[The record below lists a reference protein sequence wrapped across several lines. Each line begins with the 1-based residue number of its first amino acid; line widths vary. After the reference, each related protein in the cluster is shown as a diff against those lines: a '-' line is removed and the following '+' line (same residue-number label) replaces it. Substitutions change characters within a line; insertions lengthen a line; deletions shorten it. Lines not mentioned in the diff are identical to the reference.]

1 MIFLYL
7 CGLIILSTMKR
18 NVELKVFCKNT
29 NEYIDIDGGE
39 ALIDLYDIIKGR
51 LGLQG
56 EAVCVLVNN
65 KVEDLHYPV
74 FSPKHIEF
82 LDITSNAGY
91 RVFTRSLCMVLY
103 KALNDLYP
111 GKRLCIQHSISN
123 GHYCQIKHE
132 EEFLTPEIIAQLK
145 ARMIEIIDADFPF
158 VRRERLTTDVIEM
171 FRKQGLKDKVRILES
186 INQLYTVYYKLDD
199 IIDSF
204 YGPLVPSTGMLKV
217 FDLVPY
223 EQGMLLLGPD
233 RKQIDKV
240 ATWEPQPKLFQAFT
254 DHINFNKIIRLGDVG
269 ELNRAIKAG
278 YAPLLINVVEALHN
292 KHFMQI
298 ADEITRRYHEGGARV
313 VLIAG
318 PSSSGKT
325 TSSKRLAIQ
334 LMTNYIVPKVIELD
348 NYFVNRDRTPRD
360 ETGDYDFE
368 SLYSLDL
375 EQFNK
380 DVTDLLAGK
389 EVAMPTYNFKKG
401 EREYLGNTLKL
412 EEGDILLM
420 EGIHGLNPE
429 LTHLI
434 PEEQKFRVFV
444 SALTTLSIDDHNW
457 IGTYDNRLLRRIIR
471 DHKYRGSSAQQTIQR
486 WASVRRG
493 EDKWIMPF
501 HENADA
507 MFNSSLLFELSVM
520 KNYALPILQQV
531 PTNTPEYAEASRL
544 IKFLSYFE
552 PLDEKDIPSTSLLRE
567 FLGGSSFHY

>member
-1 MIFLYL
+1 MRKYD
-7 CGLIILSTMKR
+7 
-18 NVELKVFCKNT
+18 ELKVFCKNT
-29 NEYIDIDGGE
+29 NEYLSIDGGE
-39 ALIDLYDIIKGR
+39 TLIDLYDTVKDR

-56 EAVCVLVNN
+56 DAVCVLVNN
-65 KVEDLHYPV
+65 KVEYLHYPV

-82 LDITSNAGY
+82 IDITNNAGY
-91 RVFTRSLCMVLY
+91 RVMTRSLCMVLY

-132 EEFLTPEIIAQLK
+132 EDFLSAEVITQLKQRMTEII
-145 ARMIEIIDADFPF
+145 EADLPF
-158 VRRERLTTDVIEM
+158 KRRERLTTDVIEM
-171 FRKQGLKDKVRILES
+171 FRKQGLKDKVRLLEGF
-186 INQLYTVYYKLDD
+186 NQLYTVYYKLDD
-199 IIDSF
+199 ICDSF
-204 YGPLVPSTGMLKV
+204 FGPLVPSTGMLKV

-223 EQGMLLLGPD
+223 ERGMLLLGPD
-233 RKQIDKV
+233 RKQLDQVIS
-240 ATWEPQPKLFQAFT
+240 WEPQPKLFQAFT
-254 DHINFNKIIRLGDVG
+254 DYINFNKIIRLGDVG
-269 ELNRAIKAG
+269 ELNRAIRAG

-292 KHFMQI
+292 KHFIQI
-298 ADEITRRYHEGGARV
+298 ADEITRRYHAGGARV

-334 LMTNYIVPKVIELD
+334 LITNCIVPKVIELD
-348 NYFVNRDRTPRD
+348 NYFINRERTPRD
-360 ETGDYDFE
+360 ESGDYDYE
-368 SLYSLDL
+368 SLYALDL

-389 EVAMPTYNFKKG
+389 EVAIPTYNFKKG
-401 EREYLGNTLKL
+401 EREYLGNKLKL
-412 EEGDILLM
+412 EDGDILLM

-429 LTHLI
+429 LTRLI
-434 PEEQKFRVFV
+434 PEEQKFRLFV

-471 DHKYRGSSAQQTIQR
+471 DHKYRGASALDTIKR
-486 WASVRRG
+486 WPSVRRG

-520 KNYALPILQQV
+520 RNYALPILQQV
-531 PTNTPEYAEASRL
+531 PINTPEYAEADRL
-544 IKFLSYFE
+544 IKFLNYFE

>member
-1 MIFLYL
+1 
-7 CGLIILSTMKR
+7 MKKYD
-18 NVELKVFCKNT
+18 ELKVFCKNT
-29 NEYIDIDGGE
+29 NEYLDIDGGE
-39 ALIDLYDIIKGR
+39 SLIDLYETIKPR
-51 LGLQG
+51 LNLKGD
-56 EAVCVLVNN
+56 AVCVLVNN

-74 FSPKHIEF
+74 YAPKHVEF
-82 LDITSNAGY
+82 IDITSNAGY

-103 KALNDLYP
+103 KAINDLYP

-123 GHYCQIKHE
+123 GHFCQIKHE
-132 EEFLTPEIIAQLK
+132 EEFLTPEVIKQLK
-145 ARMIEIIDADFPF
+145 QRMIEIIDADLPF
-158 VRRERLTTDVIEM
+158 KRRERLTTDVIEM
-171 FRKQGLKDKVRILES
+171 FRKQGLQDKVRLLES

-204 YGPLVPSTGMLKV
+204 YGPLVSSTGMLKV
-217 FDLVPY
+217 FDLIPY
-223 EQGMLLLGPD
+223 EDGMLLLGPD
-233 RKQIDKV
+233 RKDIDQVVK
-240 ATWEPQPKLFQAFT
+240 WEPQPKLFKAFT

-292 KHFMQI
+292 KYFIQI
-298 ADEITRRYHEGGARV
+298 ADEITRRYHEGGAHV

-348 NYFVNRDRTPRD
+348 NYFINREHTPRD
-360 ETGDYDFE
+360 ESGDYDYE
-368 SLYSLDL
+368 SLYALDL

-389 EVAMPTYNFKKG
+389 EVAMPTYNFKAG
-401 EREYLGNTLKL
+401 QREYLGNTLKL
-412 EEGDILLM
+412 EKGDILLM

-429 LTHLI
+429 LTRTI

-471 DHKYRGSSAQQTIQR
+471 DHQYRGSSALQTIQR
-486 WASVRRG
+486 WPSVRRG

-507 MFNSSLLFELSVM
+507 MFNSSLLFELAVM

-531 PTNTPEYAEASRL
+531 PSNTPEYAVASRL
-544 IKFLSYFE
+544 IMFLNYFE

>member
-1 MIFLYL
+1 
-7 CGLIILSTMKR
+7 MKKYD
-18 NVELKVFCKNT
+18 ELKVYCKNT
-29 NEYIDIDGGE
+29 DEYISIEGGE
-39 ALIDLYDIIKGR
+39 SLLDLYDTIRGR
-51 LGLQG
+51 LELQG

-74 FSPKHIEF
+74 FSPKHVEF
-82 LDITSNAGY
+82 IDATSNAGY
-91 RVFTRSLCMVLY
+91 RVMTRSLCMVLY
-103 KALNDLYP
+103 KALNDLFP

-132 EEFLTPEIIAQLK
+132 EDFLTSEIIGQLKERMAEIIA
-145 ARMIEIIDADFPF
+145 ADIPF
-158 VRRERLTTDVIEM
+158 KRRERLTTDVIEL
-171 FRKQGLKDKVRILES
+171 FRKQGLKDKVRLLEG
-186 INQLYTVYYKLDD
+186 INQLYTVYYRLDD
-199 IIDSF
+199 IVDSF
-204 YGPLVPSTGMLKV
+204 FGPLVPSTGLLKT

-233 RKQIDKV
+233 RKNLDQVIK
-240 ATWEPQPKLFQAFT
+240 WEPQPKLFQAFT
-254 DHINFNKIIRLGDVG
+254 DYINFNKIIRLGDVG
-269 ELNRAIKAG
+269 ELNNAISKG

-292 KHFMQI
+292 KHFIQI

-334 LMTNYIVPKVIELD
+334 LITNCIVPKVVELD
-348 NYFVNRDRTPRD
+348 NYFINRERTPRD
-360 ETGDYDFE
+360 EKGDYDYE
-368 SLYSLDL
+368 SLYALDL

-389 EVAMPTYNFKKG
+389 EVAMPTYNFKTG
-401 EREYLGNTLKL
+401 QREYLGNTLKL
-412 EEGDILLM
+412 EKGDILLM

-429 LTHLI
+429 LTRLI
-434 PEEQKFRVFV
+434 PEEQKFRIFV

-471 DHKYRGSSAQQTIQR
+471 DHQYRGASALDTIKR
-486 WASVRRG
+486 WPSVRRG

-507 MFNSSLLFELSVM
+507 MFNSSLLFELSVI
-520 KNYALPILQQV
+520 KNYALPVLQQV

-544 IKFLSYFE
+544 MKFLSYFE
-552 PLDEKDIPSTSLLRE
+552 SLDEKDIPSTSLLRE

>member
-1 MIFLYL
+1 
-7 CGLIILSTMKR
+7 MKK
-18 NVELKVFCKNT
+18 NDELKVFCKNT
-29 NEYIDIDGGE
+29 NEYIDIDGGDT
-39 ALIDLYDIIKGR
+39 LLDLYDTIKGR
-51 LGLQG
+51 LGLKG
-56 EAVCVLVNN
+56 DAVCVLVNN
-65 KVEDLHYPV
+65 KVEDMHYPV
-74 FSPKHIEF
+74 YAPKHVEF
-82 LDITSNAGY
+82 IDITSNTGY
-91 RVFTRSLCMVLY
+91 RVMTRSLCMVLY

-132 EEFLTPEIIAQLK
+132 EEFLTPEVIGQLK
-145 ARMIEIIDADFPF
+145 QRMAEIIEADIKF
-158 VRRERLTTDVIEM
+158 VRRERLTTDVMEM
-171 FRKQGLKDKVRILES
+171 FRKQGLKDKVRLLES

-199 IIDSF
+199 IVDSF

-223 EQGMLLLGPD
+223 EKGMLLLGPD
-233 RKQIDKV
+233 RDNLDKV
-240 ATWEPQPKLFQAFT
+240 IDWEPQPKLFQAFT
-254 DHINFNKIIRLGDVG
+254 DYINFNKIIRLGDVG

-292 KHFMQI
+292 KHFIQI
-298 ADEITRRYHEGGARV
+298 ADEITRRYKEGGARV

-334 LMTNYIVPKVIELD
+334 LITNCIVPKVIELD
-348 NYFVNRDRTPRD
+348 NYFINRERTPRD
-360 ETGDYDFE
+360 ESGDYDYE
-368 SLYSLDL
+368 SLYALDL

-389 EVAMPTYNFKKG
+389 EVAIPTYNFKKG

-412 EEGDILLM
+412 EQGDILLM

-429 LTHLI
+429 LTRLI
-434 PEEQKFRVFV
+434 PEEQKFRLFV

-471 DHKYRGSSAQQTIQR
+471 DHQYRGASALDTIKR
-486 WASVRRG
+486 WPSVRRG
-493 EDKWIMPF
+493 ENKWIMPF

-507 MFNSSLLFELSVM
+507 MFNSSLLFELAVM

-552 PLDEKDIPSTSLLRE
+552 SLDEKDIPSTSLLRE
-567 FLGGSSFHY
+567 FLGESSFHY

>member
-1 MIFLYL
+1 
-7 CGLIILSTMKR
+7 MKKYD
-18 NVELKVFCKNT
+18 ELKVFCKNT
-29 NEYIDIDGGE
+29 NEYLKMDGGE

-51 LGLQG
+51 LNLQG

-74 FSPKHIEF
+74 FAPKHVEF
-82 LDITSNAGY
+82 IDMTSNTGY
-91 RVFTRSLCMVLY
+91 RVMTRSLCMVLY

-132 EEFLTPEIIAQLK
+132 EASVTPEVIARLK
-145 ARMIEIIDADFPF
+145 QRMIEIIDADMPF
-158 VRRERLTTDVIEM
+158 KRRERLTTDVIEM
-171 FRKQGLKDKVRILES
+171 FRKQGLKDKVRLLEG

-204 YGPLVPSTGMLKV
+204 FGPLVPSTGLLKV

-223 EQGMLLLGPD
+223 EDGMLLLGPD
-233 RKQIDKV
+233 RKNLNQVVK
-240 ATWEPQPKLFQAFT
+240 WEPQPKLFQAFT
-254 DHINFNKIIRLGDVG
+254 DYINFNDIIHVGDVG
-269 ELNRAIKAG
+269 ELNRAISKG

-292 KHFMQI
+292 KHFIQI

-325 TSSKRLAIQ
+325 TSSKRLAVQ

-348 NYFVNRDRTPRD
+348 NYFINREFTPRD
-360 ETGDYDFE
+360 ESGDYDYE
-368 SLYSLDL
+368 SLYALDL

-389 EVAMPTYNFKKG
+389 EVNMPTYNFKTG
-401 EREYLGNTLKL
+401 QREYLGKTLKL
-412 EEGDILLM
+412 EHGDILLM

-429 LTHLI
+429 LTRTI

-471 DHKYRGSSAQQTIQR
+471 DHKYRGASALDTIKR
-486 WASVRRG
+486 WPSVRRG
-493 EDKWIMPF
+493 EEKWIMPF
-501 HENADA
+501 NENADA
-507 MFNSSLLFELSVM
+507 MFNSSLLFELAVM

-531 PTNTPEYAEASRL
+531 PSSVPEYSEASRL
-544 IKFLSYFE
+544 MKFLNYFE

-567 FLGGSSFHY
+567 FLGGSSFRY

>member
-1 MIFLYL
+1 
-7 CGLIILSTMKR
+7 MKK
-18 NVELKVFCKNT
+18 NDELKVFCKNT
-29 NEYIDIDGGE
+29 NEYIDIDGGDT
-39 ALIDLYDIIKGR
+39 LLDLYETIKGR
-51 LGLQG
+51 LGLHG
-56 EAVCVLVNN
+56 DAVCVLVNN
-65 KVEDLHYPV
+65 KVEDLNYPV
-74 FSPKHIEF
+74 YAPKHVEF
-82 LDITSNAGY
+82 IDMTTNAGY
-91 RVFTRSLCMVLY
+91 RVMTRSLCMVLY

-111 GKRLCIQHSISN
+111 GKRLCIQHSISS

-132 EEFLTPEIIAQLK
+132 ENFLTPEVIASLK
-145 ARMIEIIDADFPF
+145 QRMAEIIEADIRF

-171 FRKQGLKDKVRILES
+171 FRKQGLKDKVRLLES

-204 YGPLVPSTGMLKV
+204 FGPLVPSTGMLKV

-233 RKQIDKV
+233 RKNISQVVK
-240 ATWEPQPKLFQAFT
+240 WEPQPKLFQAFT
-254 DHINFNKIIRLGDVG
+254 DYINFNKIIRLGDVG
-269 ELNRAIKAG
+269 ELNHAIEAG

-292 KHFMQI
+292 KHFIQI
-298 ADEITRRYHEGGARV
+298 ADEITRRYKEGGARV

-334 LMTNYIVPKVIELD
+334 LITNCIIPKVIELD

-360 ETGDYDFE
+360 EDGDYDYE
-368 SLYSLDL
+368 SLYALDL

-380 DVTDLLAGK
+380 DVTALLDGQ
-389 EVAMPTYNFKKG
+389 EVPMPTYNFKTG

-412 EEGDILLM
+412 SDGDILLM

-429 LTHLI
+429 LTRNI
-434 PEEQKFRVFV
+434 PEEQKFRLFV

-471 DHKYRGSSAQQTIQR
+471 DHKYRGSNAQQTIQR

-493 EDKWIMPF
+493 EEKWIMPF

-520 KNYALPILQQV
+520 KNYAMPILQQV
-531 PTNTPEYAEASRL
+531 PSNVPEYAEAARL
-544 IKFLSYFE
+544 MKFLNYFE

>member
-1 MIFLYL
+1 
-7 CGLIILSTMKR
+7 MKK
-18 NVELKVFCKNT
+18 NDELKVFCKNT
-29 NEYIDIDGGE
+29 NEYLDMDGGDS
-39 ALIDLYDIIKGR
+39 LINLYESIQSRVGLKGD
-51 LGLQG
+51 
-56 EAVCVLVNN
+56 AVCVLVNN

-74 FSPKHIEF
+74 YAPKHVEF
-82 LDITSNAGY
+82 IDITNNSGY

-132 EEFLTPEIIAQLK
+132 ESFLTPEVIGQLK
-145 ARMIEIIDADFPF
+145 QRMAEIIDADMPF
-158 VRRERLTTDVIEM
+158 KRRERLTTDVIEM

-186 INQLYTVYYKLDD
+186 VNQLYTIYYKLDN

-223 EQGMLLLGPD
+223 ESGMLLLGPD
-233 RKQIDKV
+233 RKDITQV
-240 ATWEPQPKLFQAFT
+240 AKWEPQPKLFQAFT
-254 DHINFNKIIRLGDVG
+254 DYINFNKIIRLGDVG

-292 KHFMQI
+292 KHFIQI
-298 ADEITRRYHEGGARV
+298 ADEITRRYNEGGARV

-334 LMTNYIVPKVIELD
+334 LITNCIVPKVIELD
-348 NYFVNRDRTPRD
+348 NYFINRERTPRD
-360 ETGDYDFE
+360 EKGDYDYE
-368 SLYSLDL
+368 SLYALDL

-380 DVTDLLAGK
+380 DITDLLAGK
-389 EVAMPTYNFKKG
+389 EVDMPTYNFKTG
-401 EREYLGNTLKL
+401 QREYLGNKLKL

-429 LTHLI
+429 LTRNI
-434 PEEQKFRVFV
+434 PDEQKFRVFV
-444 SALTTLSIDDHNW
+444 SALTTLNIDDHNW

-471 DHKYRGSSAQQTIQR
+471 DYQYRGSSALQTIQR
-486 WASVRRG
+486 WPSVRRG

-507 MFNSSLLFELSVM
+507 MFNSSLLFELAAM

-531 PTNTPEYAEASRL
+531 PINAPEYAEASRL
-544 IKFLSYFE
+544 IKFLNYFE
-552 PLDEKDIPSTSLLRE
+552 PLDVKDIPSTSLLRE

>member
-1 MIFLYL
+1 
-7 CGLIILSTMKR
+7 MKR
-18 NVELKVFCKNT
+18 NDELKVFCKNT
-29 NEYIDIDGGE
+29 GEYIDIDGGDS
-39 ALIDLYDIIKGR
+39 LLNLYETIKGR
-51 LGLQG
+51 LDLQG
-56 EAVCVLVNN
+56 DAVCVLVNN

-74 FSPKHIEF
+74 FSPKHVEF
-82 LDITSNAGY
+82 IDVTTNAGY
-91 RVFTRSLCMVLY
+91 RVMTRSLCMVLY
-103 KALNDLYP
+103 KAVNDLYP

-132 EEFLTPEIIAQLK
+132 EHFLTPEAIASLK
-145 ARMIEIIDADFPF
+145 QRMAEIIDADIKF

-171 FRKQGLKDKVRILES
+171 FRKQGLKDKVRLLEG

-204 YGPLVPSTGMLKV
+204 FGPLVPSTGMLKV
-217 FDLVPY
+217 FDLIPY

-233 RKQIDKV
+233 RKDISKV
-240 ATWEPQPKLFQAFT
+240 AKWEPQPKLFQAFT
-254 DHINFNKIIRLGDVG
+254 DYINFNEIIHLSDVG
-269 ELNRAIKAG
+269 ELNHAITAG

-292 KHFMQI
+292 KHFIQI
-298 ADEITRRYHEGGARV
+298 ADEITRRYKEGGARV

-334 LMTNYIVPKVIELD
+334 LLTNCIVPKVIELD
-348 NYFVNRDRTPRD
+348 NYFINRDRTPRD
-360 ETGDYDFE
+360 EDGDYDYE
-368 SLYSLDL
+368 SLYALDL

-380 DVTDLLAGK
+380 DVTALLAGE
-389 EVAMPTYNFKKG
+389 EVAMPTYNFVKG
-401 EREYLGNTLKL
+401 EREYLGKTLKL
-412 EEGDILLM
+412 EQGDILLM

-429 LTHLI
+429 LTRLI
-434 PEEQKFRVFV
+434 PEEQKFRIFV
-444 SALTTLSIDDHNW
+444 SALTTLNIDDHNW

-471 DHKYRGSSAQQTIQR
+471 DHQYRGASAFDTIKR

-493 EDKWIMPF
+493 EEKWIMPF

-520 KNYALPILQQV
+520 RNYALPILQQV
-531 PTNTPEYAEASRL
+531 PSNTPEYAEATRL
-544 IKFLSYFE
+544 IKFLNYFE

>member
-1 MIFLYL
+1 
-7 CGLIILSTMKR
+7 MKKYD
-18 NVELKVFCKNT
+18 ELKVYCKNT
-29 NEYIDIDGGE
+29 NEYISIEGGE
-39 ALIDLYDIIKGR
+39 SLLDLYDTIKGR
-51 LGLQG
+51 LELQG

-74 FSPKHIEF
+74 FSPKHVEF
-82 LDITSNAGY
+82 IDATSNAGY
-91 RVFTRSLCMVLY
+91 RVMTRSLCMVLY
-103 KALNDLYP
+103 KALNDLFP

-132 EEFLTPEIIAQLK
+132 EDFLTPEIIGQLK
-145 ARMIEIIDADFPF
+145 ERMAEIIAADIPF
-158 VRRERLTTDVIEM
+158 KRRERLTTDVIEL
-171 FRKQGLKDKVRILES
+171 FRKQGLKDKVRLLEG
-186 INQLYTVYYKLDD
+186 INQLYTVYYRLDD
-199 IIDSF
+199 IVDSF
-204 YGPLVPSTGMLKV
+204 FGPLVPSTGLLKT

-233 RKQIDKV
+233 RKNLDQVVK
-240 ATWEPQPKLFQAFT
+240 WEPQPKLFQAFT
-254 DHINFNKIIRLGDVG
+254 DYINFNKIIRLGDVG
-269 ELNRAIKAG
+269 ELNQAIKKG

-292 KHFMQI
+292 KHFIQI

-334 LMTNYIVPKVIELD
+334 LITNCIVPKVVELD
-348 NYFVNRDRTPRD
+348 NYFINREHTPRD
-360 ETGDYDFE
+360 EKGDYDFE
-368 SLYSLDL
+368 SLYALDL

-389 EVAMPTYNFKKG
+389 EVAMPTYNFKTG
-401 EREYLGNTLKL
+401 EREYMGNTLKL
-412 EEGDILLM
+412 EKGDILLL

-429 LTHLI
+429 LTRLI
-434 PEEQKFRVFV
+434 PEEQKFRIFV

-471 DHKYRGSSAQQTIQR
+471 DHQYRGASALDTIKR
-486 WASVRRG
+486 WPSVRRG

-507 MFNSSLLFELSVM
+507 MFNSSLLFELSVI
-520 KNYALPILQQV
+520 KNYALPVLQQV

-544 IKFLSYFE
+544 MKFLSYFE
-552 PLDEKDIPSTSLLRE
+552 SLDEKDIPSTSLLRE

>member
-1 MIFLYL
+1 
-7 CGLIILSTMKR
+7 MKR
-18 NVELKVFCKNT
+18 NDELKVFCKNT
-29 NEYIDIDGGE
+29 NEYLDIDGGDT
-39 ALIDLYDIIKGR
+39 LLSLYEDIKGR
-51 LGLQG
+51 LNLQG
-56 EAVCVLVNN
+56 DAVCVLVNN

-74 FSPKHIEF
+74 FSPKHVEF
-82 LDITSNAGY
+82 IDITSNAGY
-91 RVFTRSLCMVLY
+91 RVMTRSLCMVLY

-132 EEFLTPEIIAQLK
+132 EEFLTPEVIGQLK
-145 ARMIEIIDADFPF
+145 ARMAEIIADDMPF
-158 VRRERLTTDVIEM
+158 VRRERLTNDVIEM
-171 FRKQGLKDKVRILES
+171 FRKQGLKDKVRLLEG
-186 INQLYTVYYKLDD
+186 INQLYTVYYKLGD
-199 IIDSF
+199 IVDSF
-204 YGPLVPSTGMLKV
+204 YGPLVPSTGMLQV

-233 RKQIDKV
+233 RKDITKV
-240 ATWEPQPKLFQAFT
+240 VQWEPQPKLFHAFT

-269 ELNRAIKAG
+269 ELNHAIRAG

-292 KHFMQI
+292 KHFIQI
-298 ADEITRRYHEGGARV
+298 ADEITRRYQEGGARV

-334 LMTNYIVPKVIELD
+334 LITNCIVPKVIELD
-348 NYFVNRDRTPRD
+348 NYFVNRDRTPHD
-360 ETGDYDFE
+360 ESGDYDYE
-368 SLYSLDL
+368 SLYALDL
-375 EQFNK
+375 EQFNQ
-380 DVTDLLAGK
+380 DVTNLLAGK

-412 EEGDILLM
+412 NKGDILLM

-429 LTHLI
+429 LTRHI
-434 PEEQKFRVFV
+434 PEDQKFRLFV

-471 DHKYRGSSAQQTIQR
+471 DHKYRGASALDTIKR
-486 WASVRRG
+486 WPSVRRG
-493 EDKWIMPF
+493 EEKWIMPF

-520 KNYALPILQQV
+520 RNYALPILQQV
-531 PTNTPEYAEASRL
+531 PSNVPEYAEATRL
-544 IKFLSYFE
+544 IKFLNYFE

>member
-1 MIFLYL
+1 
-7 CGLIILSTMKR
+7 MKKYD
-18 NVELKVFCKNT
+18 ELKVYCKNT
-29 NEYIDIDGGE
+29 NEYLGIDGGE
-39 ALIDLYDIIKGR
+39 TLIELYESIKPRLDLTGD
-51 LGLQG
+51 
-56 EAVCVLVNN
+56 AVCVLVNN
-65 KVEDLHYPV
+65 KVEDLNYPV
-74 FSPKHIEF
+74 YAPKHVEF
-82 LDITSNAGY
+82 IDMTTNAGY
-91 RVFTRSLCMVLY
+91 RVMTRSLCMVLY

-132 EEFLTPEIIAQLK
+132 ENFLTPEVIASLK
-145 ARMIEIIDADFPF
+145 QRMAEIIEADIRF

-171 FRKQGLKDKVRILES
+171 FRKQGLKDKVRLLES

-204 YGPLVPSTGMLKV
+204 YGPLVPSTGQLKV

-223 EQGMLLLGPD
+223 EEGMLLLGPD
-233 RKQIDKV
+233 RKNIDQV
-240 ATWEPQPKLFQAFT
+240 AKWEYQPKLFQAFT
-254 DHINFNKIIRLGDVG
+254 DYINFNKIIRLGDVG
-269 ELNRAIKAG
+269 ELNHAIKAG

-292 KHFMQI
+292 KHFIQI

-334 LMTNYIVPKVIELD
+334 LITNCIVPKVIELD
-348 NYFVNRDRTPRD
+348 NYFVNREHTPRD
-360 ETGDYDFE
+360 ENGDYDYE
-368 SLYSLDL
+368 SLYALDL

-380 DVTDLLAGK
+380 DITDLLAGK
-389 EVAMPTYNFKKG
+389 EVAIPTYNFKTG
-401 EREYLGNTLKL
+401 EREYLGNKLKL

-429 LTHLI
+429 LTRLI
-434 PEEQKFRVFV
+434 PDEQKFRVFV

-471 DHKYRGSSAQQTIQR
+471 DHKYRGCAALETIKR
-486 WASVRRG
+486 WPSVRRG

-507 MFNSSLLFELSVM
+507 MFNSSLLFELAVM

-531 PTNTPEYAEASRL
+531 PSNTPEYAEASRL
-544 IKFLSYFE
+544 IKFLNYFE

-567 FLGGSSFHY
+567 FLGGSSFNY

>member
-1 MIFLYL
+1 
-7 CGLIILSTMKR
+7 MKR
-18 NVELKVFCKNT
+18 NDELKVFCKNT
-29 NEYIDIDGGE
+29 GEYIDIDGGDS
-39 ALIDLYDIIKGR
+39 LLNLYETIKGR
-51 LGLQG
+51 LDLQG
-56 EAVCVLVNN
+56 DAVCVLVNN

-74 FSPKHIEF
+74 FSPKHVEF
-82 LDITSNAGY
+82 IDVTTNAGY
-91 RVFTRSLCMVLY
+91 RVMTRSLCMVLY
-103 KALNDLYP
+103 KAVNDLYP

-132 EEFLTPEIIAQLK
+132 EHFLTPEAIASLK
-145 ARMIEIIDADFPF
+145 QRMAEIIDADIKF

-171 FRKQGLKDKVRILES
+171 FRKQGLKDKVRLLES

-204 YGPLVPSTGMLKV
+204 FGPLVPSTGMLKV
-217 FDLVPY
+217 FDLIPY

-233 RKQIDKV
+233 RKDISQV
-240 ATWEPQPKLFQAFT
+240 AKWEPQPKLFQAFT
-254 DHINFNKIIRLGDVG
+254 DYINFNEIIHLSDVG
-269 ELNRAIKAG
+269 ELNHAITAG

-292 KHFMQI
+292 KHFIQI
-298 ADEITRRYHEGGARV
+298 ADEITRRYKEGGARV

-334 LMTNYIVPKVIELD
+334 LLTNCIVPKVIELD

-360 ETGDYDFE
+360 KDGDYDYE
-368 SLYSLDL
+368 SLYALDL

-380 DVTDLLAGK
+380 DVTALLAGE
-389 EVAMPTYNFKKG
+389 EVAMPTYNFVKG
-401 EREYLGNTLKL
+401 EREYLGKTLKL
-412 EEGDILLM
+412 EQGDILLM

-429 LTHLI
+429 LTRLI
-434 PEEQKFRVFV
+434 PEEQKFRIFV
-444 SALTTLSIDDHNW
+444 SALTTLNIDDHNW

-471 DHKYRGSSAQQTIQR
+471 DHQYRGASAYDTIKR

-493 EDKWIMPF
+493 EEKWIMPF

-520 KNYALPILQQV
+520 RNYALPILQQV
-531 PTNTPEYAEASRL
+531 PSNTPEYAVATRL

>member
-1 MIFLYL
+1 
-7 CGLIILSTMKR
+7 MKK
-18 NVELKVFCKNT
+18 NNELKVFCKNT
-29 NEYIDIDGGE
+29 SEYIDIDGGDT
-39 ALIDLYDIIKGR
+39 LLDLYETVKGR
-51 LGLQG
+51 LDLQG
-56 EAVCVLVNN
+56 DAVCVLVNN

-74 FSPKHIEF
+74 FAPKHVEF

-132 EEFLTPEIIAQLK
+132 EEFLTTEVIGQLK
-145 ARMIEIIDADFPF
+145 KRMTEIIDADINF

-186 INQLYTVYYKLDD
+186 VNQLYTVYYKLDD

-223 EQGMLLLGPD
+223 EQGLLLLGPD
-233 RKQIDKV
+233 RQCITQV
-240 ATWEPQPKLFQAFT
+240 AKWEPQPKLFNAFT
-254 DHINFNKIIRLGDVG
+254 DYINFNKIIRVGDVG
-269 ELNRAIKAG
+269 ELNHAIKAG

-292 KHFMQI
+292 KHFIQI
-298 ADEITRRYHEGGARV
+298 ADEITRRYKEGGARV

-334 LMTNYIVPKVIELD
+334 LMTNFIVPKVIELD
-348 NYFVNRDRTPRD
+348 NYFINREHTPRD
-360 ETGDYDFE
+360 EKGDYDYE
-368 SLYSLDL
+368 SLYALDL

-380 DVTDLLAGK
+380 DVTDLLSGK

-412 EEGDILLM
+412 EQGDILLM

-429 LTHLI
+429 LTRTI
-434 PEEQKFRVFV
+434 PEEQKFRLFV

-457 IGTYDNRLLRRIIR
+457 IGTYDNRLLRRIVR
-471 DHKYRGSSAQQTIQR
+471 DHKYRGASALDTIKR
-486 WASVRRG
+486 WPSVRRG
-493 EDKWIMPF
+493 ENKWIMPF
-501 HENADA
+501 SENADA
-507 MFNSSLLFELSVM
+507 MFNSSLLFELSAI
-520 KNYALPILQQV
+520 KNTALPILEQV
-531 PTNTPEYAEASRL
+531 PSNAPEYAEASRL
-544 IKFLSYFE
+544 IKFLNYFE

>member
-1 MIFLYL
+1 
-7 CGLIILSTMKR
+7 MKR
-18 NVELKVFCKNT
+18 NDELKVFCKNT
-29 NEYIDIDGGE
+29 GEYIDIDGGDS
-39 ALIDLYDIIKGR
+39 LLNLYETIKGR
-51 LGLQG
+51 LDLQG
-56 EAVCVLVNN
+56 DAVCVLVNN

-74 FSPKHIEF
+74 FSPKHVEF
-82 LDITSNAGY
+82 IDVTTNAGY
-91 RVFTRSLCMVLY
+91 RVMTRSLCMVLY
-103 KALNDLYP
+103 KAVNDLYP

-132 EEFLTPEIIAQLK
+132 EHFLTPEAIASLK
-145 ARMIEIIDADFPF
+145 QRMAEIIDADIKF

-171 FRKQGLKDKVRILES
+171 FRKQGLKDKVRLLEG

-204 YGPLVPSTGMLKV
+204 FGPLVPSTGMLKV
-217 FDLVPY
+217 FDLIPY

-233 RKQIDKV
+233 RKDISKV
-240 ATWEPQPKLFQAFT
+240 AKWEPQPKLFQAFT
-254 DHINFNKIIRLGDVG
+254 DYINFNEIIHLSDVG
-269 ELNRAIKAG
+269 ELNHAITAG

-292 KHFMQI
+292 KHFIQI
-298 ADEITRRYHEGGARV
+298 ADEITRRYKEGGARV

-334 LMTNYIVPKVIELD
+334 LLTNCIVPKVIELD
-348 NYFVNRDRTPRD
+348 NYFINRDRTPRD
-360 ETGDYDFE
+360 EDGDYDYE
-368 SLYSLDL
+368 SLYALDL

-380 DVTDLLAGK
+380 DVTALLAGE
-389 EVAMPTYNFKKG
+389 EVPMPTYNFVKG
-401 EREYLGNTLKL
+401 EREYLGKTLKL
-412 EEGDILLM
+412 EQGDILLM

-429 LTHLI
+429 LTRLI
-434 PEEQKFRVFV
+434 PEEQKFRIFV
-444 SALTTLSIDDHNW
+444 SALTTLNIDDHNW

-471 DHKYRGSSAQQTIQR
+471 DHQYRGASAFDTIKR

-493 EDKWIMPF
+493 EEKWIMPF

-520 KNYALPILQQV
+520 RNYALPILQQV
-531 PTNTPEYAEASRL
+531 PSNTPEYAEATRL
-544 IKFLSYFE
+544 IKFLNYFE

>member
-1 MIFLYL
+1 
-7 CGLIILSTMKR
+7 MKK
-18 NVELKVFCKNT
+18 NDELKVFCKNT
-29 NEYIDIDGGE
+29 NEYIDIDGGDT
-39 ALIDLYDIIKGR
+39 LLDLYETIKGR

-56 EAVCVLVNN
+56 DAVCVLVNN

-74 FSPKHIEF
+74 YAPKHVEF
-82 LDITSNAGY
+82 IDMTTNAGY
-91 RVFTRSLCMVLY
+91 RVMTRSLCMVLY

-111 GKRLCIQHSISN
+111 GKRLCIQHSISS

-132 EEFLTPEIIAQLK
+132 ENFLTPEVIASLK
-145 ARMIEIIDADFPF
+145 QRMAEIIEADIRF
-158 VRRERLTTDVIEM
+158 VRRERLTTDVIEI
-171 FRKQGLKDKVRILES
+171 FRKQGLKDKVRLLES

-204 YGPLVPSTGMLKV
+204 FGPLVPSTGMLKV

-233 RKQIDKV
+233 RKNISQVVK
-240 ATWEPQPKLFQAFT
+240 WEPQPKLFQAFT
-254 DHINFNKIIRLGDVG
+254 DYINFNKIIRLGDVG
-269 ELNRAIKAG
+269 ELNHAINAG

-292 KHFMQI
+292 KHFIQI
-298 ADEITRRYHEGGARV
+298 ADEITRRYKEGGARV

-334 LMTNYIVPKVIELD
+334 LITNCIIPKVIELD

-360 ETGDYDFE
+360 EDGDYDYE
-368 SLYSLDL
+368 SLYALDL

-380 DVTDLLAGK
+380 DVTALLDGQ
-389 EVAMPTYNFKKG
+389 EVPMPTYNFKTG
-401 EREYLGNTLKL
+401 QREYLGNTLKL
-412 EEGDILLM
+412 SDGDILLM

-429 LTHLI
+429 LTRNI
-434 PEEQKFRVFV
+434 PEEQKFRLFV

-471 DHKYRGSSAQQTIQR
+471 DHKYRGSNAQQTIQR

-493 EDKWIMPF
+493 EEKWIMPF

-520 KNYALPILQQV
+520 KNYAMPILQQV
-531 PTNTPEYAEASRL
+531 PSNVPEYAEAARL
-544 IKFLSYFE
+544 MKFLNYFE

>member
-1 MIFLYL
+1 MRKYD
-7 CGLIILSTMKR
+7 
-18 NVELKVFCKNT
+18 ELKVFCKNT
-29 NEYIDIDGGE
+29 NEYLSIDGGE
-39 ALIDLYDIIKGR
+39 TLIDLYDTVKDR

-56 EAVCVLVNN
+56 DAVCVLVNN

-82 LDITSNAGY
+82 IDITNNAGY
-91 RVFTRSLCMVLY
+91 RVMTRSLCMVLY

-132 EEFLTPEIIAQLK
+132 EDFLSAEVIAQLK
-145 ARMIEIIDADFPF
+145 QRMTEIIEADLPF
-158 VRRERLTTDVIEM
+158 KRRERLTTDVIEM
-171 FRKQGLKDKVRILES
+171 FRKQGLKDKVRLLEGF
-186 INQLYTVYYKLDD
+186 NQLYTVYYKLDD
-199 IIDSF
+199 ICDSF
-204 YGPLVPSTGMLKV
+204 FGPLVPSTGMLKV

-223 EQGMLLLGPD
+223 ERGMLLLGPD
-233 RKQIDKV
+233 RKQLDQVIS
-240 ATWEPQPKLFQAFT
+240 WEPQPKLFQAFT
-254 DHINFNKIIRLGDVG
+254 DYINFNKIIRLGDVG
-269 ELNRAIKAG
+269 ELNRAIRAG

-292 KHFMQI
+292 KHFIQI
-298 ADEITRRYHEGGARV
+298 ADEITRRYNAGGARV

-334 LMTNYIVPKVIELD
+334 LITNCIVPKVIELD
-348 NYFVNRDRTPRD
+348 NYFINRERTPRD
-360 ETGDYDFE
+360 ESGDYDYE
-368 SLYSLDL
+368 SLYALDL

-389 EVAMPTYNFKKG
+389 EVAIPTYNFKKG
-401 EREYLGNTLKL
+401 EREYLGNKLKL
-412 EEGDILLM
+412 EDGDILLM

-429 LTHLI
+429 LTRLI
-434 PEEQKFRVFV
+434 PEEQKFRLFV

-471 DHKYRGSSAQQTIQR
+471 DHKYRGASALDTIKR
-486 WASVRRG
+486 WPSVRRG

-520 KNYALPILQQV
+520 RNYALPILQQV
-531 PTNTPEYAEASRL
+531 PINTPEYAEADRL
-544 IKFLSYFE
+544 IKFLNYFE

>member
-1 MIFLYL
+1 MRKYD
-7 CGLIILSTMKR
+7 
-18 NVELKVFCKNT
+18 ELKVFCKNT
-29 NEYIDIDGGE
+29 NEYLSIDGGE
-39 ALIDLYDIIKGR
+39 TLIDLYDTVKDR

-56 EAVCVLVNN
+56 DAVCVLVNN

-82 LDITSNAGY
+82 IDITNNAGY
-91 RVFTRSLCMVLY
+91 RVMTRSLCMVLY

-132 EEFLTPEIIAQLK
+132 EDILTPEVIAQLK
-145 ARMIEIIDADFPF
+145 QRMTEIIEADLPF
-158 VRRERLTTDVIEM
+158 KRRERLTTDVIEM
-171 FRKQGLKDKVRILES
+171 FRKQGLKDKVRLLEGF
-186 INQLYTVYYKLDD
+186 NQLYTVYYKLDD
-199 IIDSF
+199 ICDSF
-204 YGPLVPSTGMLKV
+204 FGPLVPSTGMLKV

-223 EQGMLLLGPD
+223 ERGMLLLGPD
-233 RKQIDKV
+233 RKQLDKV
-240 ATWEPQPKLFQAFT
+240 ISWEPQPKLFQAFT
-254 DHINFNKIIRLGDVG
+254 DYINFNKIIRLGDVG
-269 ELNRAIKAG
+269 ELNRAIRAG

-292 KHFMQI
+292 KHFIQI
-298 ADEITRRYHEGGARV
+298 ADEITRRYHAGGARV

-334 LMTNYIVPKVIELD
+334 LITNCIVPKVIELD
-348 NYFVNRDRTPRD
+348 NYFINRERTPRD
-360 ETGDYDFE
+360 ESGDYDYE
-368 SLYSLDL
+368 SLYALDL

-389 EVAMPTYNFKKG
+389 EVAIPTYNFKKG
-401 EREYLGNTLKL
+401 EREYLGNKLKL
-412 EEGDILLM
+412 EDGDILLM

-429 LTHLI
+429 LTRLI
-434 PEEQKFRVFV
+434 PEEQKFRLFV

-471 DHKYRGSSAQQTIQR
+471 DHKYRGASALDTIKR
-486 WASVRRG
+486 WPSVRRG

-520 KNYALPILQQV
+520 RNYALPILQQV
-531 PTNTPEYAEASRL
+531 PINTPEYAEADRL
-544 IKFLSYFE
+544 IKFLNYFE

>member
-1 MIFLYL
+1 
-7 CGLIILSTMKR
+7 MKSYD
-18 NVELKVFCKNT
+18 ELKVFCKNT
-29 NEYIDIDGGE
+29 NEYLKIDGGDS
-39 ALIDLYDIIKGR
+39 LIELYDTIKGR
-51 LGLQG
+51 LGLAG

-82 LDITSNAGY
+82 IDIISNAGY
-91 RVFTRSLCMVLY
+91 RVYTRSLCMVLY

-123 GHYCQIKHE
+123 
-132 EEFLTPEIIAQLK
+132 FLSPEVIGKLKQRMTEII
-145 ARMIEIIDADFPF
+145 EADIPF
-158 VRRERLTTDVIEM
+158 KRRERLTTDVIEM
-171 FRKQGLKDKVRILES
+171 FRKQGLKDKVRLLETV
-186 INQLYTVYYKLDD
+186 NQLYTIYYKLDD

-217 FDLVPY
+217 FDLIPY
-223 EQGMLLLGPD
+223 EDGMLLLGPD
-233 RKQIDKV
+233 RENITQV
-240 ATWEPQPKLFQAFT
+240 ARWEPQPKLFQAFT
-254 DHINFNKIIRLGDVG
+254 DHIKFNKIIRVGDVG

-292 KHFMQI
+292 KYFIQI
-298 ADEITRRYHEGGARV
+298 ADEITRRYHQGGARV

-348 NYFVNRDRTPRD
+348 NYFINRDRTPRD
-360 ETGDYDFE
+360 EKGDYDYE
-368 SLYSLDL
+368 SLYALDL

-412 EEGDILLM
+412 EDGDILLM

-429 LTHLI
+429 LTRNI
-434 PEEQKFRVFV
+434 PE
-444 SALTTLSIDDHNW
+444 
-457 IGTYDNRLLRRIIR
+457 
-471 DHKYRGSSAQQTIQR
+471 
-486 WASVRRG
+486 
-493 EDKWIMPF
+493 
-501 HENADA
+501 
-507 MFNSSLLFELSVM
+507 
-520 KNYALPILQQV
+520 
-531 PTNTPEYAEASRL
+531 
-544 IKFLSYFE
+544 
-552 PLDEKDIPSTSLLRE
+552 
-567 FLGGSSFHY
+567 

>member
-1 MIFLYL
+1 
-7 CGLIILSTMKR
+7 MKKYD
-18 NVELKVFCKNT
+18 ELKVYCKNT
-29 NEYIDIDGGE
+29 NEYLSIDGGD
-39 ALIDLYDIIKGR
+39 ALIDLYETIKGR
-51 LGLQG
+51 CGLKG
-56 EAVCVLVNN
+56 DAVCVLVNN

-74 FSPKHIEF
+74 YAPKHVEF
-82 LDITSNAGY
+82 IDMTTNAGY
-91 RVFTRSLCMVLY
+91 RVMTRSLCMVLY

-132 EEFLTPEIIAQLK
+132 EEFLTPAIVGQLK
-145 ARMIEIIDADFPF
+145 QRMKEIIDADLPF
-158 VRRERLTTDVIEM
+158 KRRERLTTDVIEV
-171 FRKQGLKDKVRILES
+171 FRKQGLVDKVRLLETV
-186 INQLYTVYYKLDD
+186 NQLYTVYYKLDD

-204 YGPLVPSTGMLKV
+204 FGPLVPSTGLLKV
-217 FDLVPY
+217 FDLIPY
-223 EQGMLLLGPD
+223 ERGMLLLGPD
-233 RKQIDKV
+233 RKQLDQVVK
-240 ATWEPQPKLFQAFT
+240 WEPQPKLFKAFT
-254 DHINFNKIIRLGDVG
+254 DYIDFNKIIRLGDVG
-269 ELNRAIKAG
+269 KLNQAIRAG

-292 KHFMQI
+292 KYFTQI
-298 ADEITRRYHEGGARV
+298 ADEITRRYHAGGARV

-334 LMTNYIVPKVIELD
+334 LITNYIAPKVIELD
-348 NYFVNRDRTPRD
+348 NYFVDRNHTPRD
-360 ETGDYDFE
+360 ENGDYDYE
-368 SLYSLDL
+368 SLYALDL

-389 EVAMPTYNFKKG
+389 EVPMPTFNFKTG

-412 EEGDILLM
+412 EQGDILLM

-429 LTHLI
+429 LTRHI

-471 DHKYRGSSAQQTIQR
+471 DYQYRGSNAQQTIQR

-507 MFNSSLLFELSVM
+507 MFNSSLLFELSAI

-531 PTNTPEYAEASRL
+531 PSNTPEYAEATRL

>member
-1 MIFLYL
+1 
-7 CGLIILSTMKR
+7 MKKYD
-18 NVELKVFCKNT
+18 ELKVFCKNT
-29 NEYIDIDGGE
+29 NEYLNIDGGD
-39 ALIDLYDIIKGR
+39 ALIDLYETIKGR
-51 LGLQG
+51 IGLQG

-74 FSPKHIEF
+74 YSPKHIEF
-82 LDITSNAGY
+82 IDIVPNAGY
-91 RVFTRSLCMVLY
+91 RVYTRSLCMVLY

-123 GHYCQIKHE
+123 GHYCQIKHD
-132 EEFLTPEIIAQLK
+132 EEFLTPEVIDQLK
-145 ARMIEIIDADFPF
+145 ERMAQIIDEDIPF
-158 VRRERLTTDVIEM
+158 LRRERLTTDVIEM
-171 FRKQGLKDKVRILES
+171 FRKQGLKDKVRLLES

-223 EQGMLLLGPD
+223 QDGMLLLGPD
-233 RKQIDKV
+233 RKDITRV
-240 ATWEPQPKLFQAFT
+240 AQWEPQPKLFKAFT
-254 DHINFNKIIRLGDVG
+254 DSINLNKIISVGDVG
-269 ELNRAIKAG
+269 ELNQAIKAG

-292 KHFMQI
+292 KHFTQI

-334 LMTNYIVPKVIELD
+334 LMTNYIVPKVVELD
-348 NYFVNRDRTPRD
+348 NYFVNREHTPRD
-360 ETGDYDFE
+360 EKGDYDYE
-368 SLYSLDL
+368 SLYALDL

-380 DVTDLLAGK
+380 DITDLLAGK
-389 EVAMPTYNFKKG
+389 EVAMPTYNFKTG

-412 EEGDILLM
+412 EQGDILLM

-429 LTHLI
+429 LTQLI
-434 PEEQKFRVFV
+434 PNEQKFRVFV
-444 SALTTLSIDDHNW
+444 SALTTLNIDDHNW

-471 DHKYRGSSAQQTIQR
+471 DHKYRGCSALETIQR
-486 WASVRRG
+486 WPSVRRG

-520 KNYALPILQQV
+520 RNYALPILQQV
-531 PTNTPEYAEASRL
+531 PSSTPEYAEASRL
-544 IKFLSYFE
+544 IKFLNYFE
-552 PLDEKDIPSTSLLRE
+552 PLDEKEIPSTSLLRE

>member
-1 MIFLYL
+1 MRKYD
-7 CGLIILSTMKR
+7 
-18 NVELKVFCKNT
+18 ELKVFCKNT
-29 NEYIDIDGGE
+29 NEYLSIDGGE
-39 ALIDLYDIIKGR
+39 ALIDLYDTVKDR

-56 EAVCVLVNN
+56 DAVCVLVNN

-82 LDITSNAGY
+82 IDITNNAGY
-91 RVFTRSLCMVLY
+91 RVMTRSLCMVLY

-132 EEFLTPEIIAQLK
+132 EDFLSAEVITQLKQRMTEII
-145 ARMIEIIDADFPF
+145 EADLPF
-158 VRRERLTTDVIEM
+158 KRRERLTTDVIEM
-171 FRKQGLKDKVRILES
+171 FRKQGLKDKVRLLEGF
-186 INQLYTVYYKLDD
+186 NQLYTVYYKLDD
-199 IIDSF
+199 ICDSF
-204 YGPLVPSTGMLKV
+204 FGPLVPSTGMLKV

-223 EQGMLLLGPD
+223 ERGMLLLGPD
-233 RKQIDKV
+233 RKQLDKV
-240 ATWEPQPKLFQAFT
+240 ISWEPQPKLFQAFT
-254 DHINFNKIIRLGDVG
+254 DYINFNKIIRLGDVG
-269 ELNRAIKAG
+269 ELNRAIRAG

-292 KHFMQI
+292 KHFIQI
-298 ADEITRRYHEGGARV
+298 ADEITRRYHAGGARV

-334 LMTNYIVPKVIELD
+334 LITNCIVPKVIELD
-348 NYFVNRDRTPRD
+348 NYFINRERTPRD
-360 ETGDYDFE
+360 ESGDYDYE
-368 SLYSLDL
+368 SLYALDL

-389 EVAMPTYNFKKG
+389 EVAIPTYNFKKG
-401 EREYLGNTLKL
+401 EREYLGNKLKL
-412 EEGDILLM
+412 EDGDILLM

-429 LTHLI
+429 LTRLI
-434 PEEQKFRVFV
+434 PEEQKFRLFV

-471 DHKYRGSSAQQTIQR
+471 DHKYRGASALDTIKR
-486 WASVRRG
+486 WPSVRRG

-520 KNYALPILQQV
+520 RNYALPILQQV
-531 PTNTPEYAEASRL
+531 PINTPEYAEADRL
-544 IKFLSYFE
+544 IKFLNYFE

>member
-1 MIFLYL
+1 
-7 CGLIILSTMKR
+7 MKKYD
-18 NVELKVFCKNT
+18 ELKVYCKNT
-29 NEYIDIDGGE
+29 NEYLGIDGGE
-39 ALIDLYDIIKGR
+39 TLIELYESIKPRLDLTGD
-51 LGLQG
+51 
-56 EAVCVLVNN
+56 AVCVLVNN

-74 FSPKHIEF
+74 YAPKHVEF
-82 LDITSNAGY
+82 IDITNNSGY

-132 EEFLTPEIIAQLK
+132 ESFLTPEVIEQLK
-145 ARMIEIIDADFPF
+145 QRMAEIIDADMPF
-158 VRRERLTTDVIEM
+158 KHRERLTTDVIEM

-186 INQLYTVYYKLDD
+186 VNQLYTIYYKLDN

-223 EQGMLLLGPD
+223 ESGMLLLGPD
-233 RKQIDKV
+233 RKDITQV
-240 ATWEPQPKLFQAFT
+240 AKCVPQPKLFQAFT
-254 DHINFNKIIRLGDVG
+254 DYINFNKIIRLGDVG

-292 KHFMQI
+292 KHFIQI
-298 ADEITRRYHEGGARV
+298 ADEITRRYHQGGARV

-334 LMTNYIVPKVIELD
+334 LITNCIVPKVIELD
-348 NYFVNRDRTPRD
+348 NYFINRERTPRD
-360 ETGDYDFE
+360 ENGDYDYE
-368 SLYSLDL
+368 SLYALDL

-380 DVTDLLAGK
+380 DITDLLAGK
-389 EVAMPTYNFKKG
+389 EVDMPTYNFKTG
-401 EREYLGNTLKL
+401 QREYLGNKLKL
-412 EEGDILLM
+412 EKGDILLM

-429 LTHLI
+429 LTRNI
-434 PEEQKFRVFV
+434 PDEQKFRVFV
-444 SALTTLSIDDHNW
+444 SALTTLNIDDHNW

-471 DHKYRGSSAQQTIQR
+471 DHQYRGSSALQTIQR
-486 WASVRRG
+486 WPSVRRG

-507 MFNSSLLFELSVM
+507 MFNSSLLFELAAM

-531 PTNTPEYAEASRL
+531 PINAPEYAEASRL
-544 IKFLSYFE
+544 IKFLNYFE
-552 PLDEKDIPSTSLLRE
+552 PLDVKDIPSTSLLRE

>member
-1 MIFLYL
+1 
-7 CGLIILSTMKR
+7 MKR
-18 NVELKVFCKNT
+18 NDELKVFCKNT
-29 NEYIDIDGGE
+29 GEYIDIDGGDS
-39 ALIDLYDIIKGR
+39 LLNLYETIKGR
-51 LGLQG
+51 LDLQG
-56 EAVCVLVNN
+56 DAVCVLVNN

-74 FSPKHIEF
+74 FSPKHVEF
-82 LDITSNAGY
+82 IDVTTNAGY
-91 RVFTRSLCMVLY
+91 RVMTRSLCMVLY
-103 KALNDLYP
+103 KAVNDLYP

-132 EEFLTPEIIAQLK
+132 EHFLTPEAIASLK
-145 ARMIEIIDADFPF
+145 QRMADIIDADIKF

-171 FRKQGLKDKVRILES
+171 FRKQGLKDKVRLLEG

-204 YGPLVPSTGMLKV
+204 FGPLVPSTGMLKV
-217 FDLVPY
+217 FDLIPY

-233 RKQIDKV
+233 RKDISKV
-240 ATWEPQPKLFQAFT
+240 AKWEPQPKLFQAFT
-254 DHINFNKIIRLGDVG
+254 DYINFNEIIHLSDVG
-269 ELNRAIKAG
+269 ELNHAITAG

-292 KHFMQI
+292 KHFIQI
-298 ADEITRRYHEGGARV
+298 ADEITRRYKEGGARV

-334 LMTNYIVPKVIELD
+334 LLTNCIVPKVIELD
-348 NYFVNRDRTPRD
+348 NYFINRDRTPRD
-360 ETGDYDFE
+360 EDGDYDYE
-368 SLYSLDL
+368 SLYALDL

-389 EVAMPTYNFKKG
+389 EVPMPTYNFVKG

-412 EEGDILLM
+412 EKGDILLM

-429 LTHLI
+429 LTRLI

-444 SALTTLSIDDHNW
+444 SALTTLNIDDHNW

-471 DHKYRGSSAQQTIQR
+471 DHQYRGASALDTIKR
-486 WASVRRG
+486 WPSVRRG

-520 KNYALPILQQV
+520 RNYALPILQQV
-531 PTNTPEYAEASRL
+531 PINTPEYAEADRL
-544 IKFLSYFE
+544 IKFLNYFE

>member
-1 MIFLYL
+1 
-7 CGLIILSTMKR
+7 MKKYD
-18 NVELKVFCKNT
+18 ELKVFCKNI

-39 ALIDLYDIIKGR
+39 ALIDVYDTIKSR
-51 LGLQG
+51 VGLKG
-56 EAVCVLVNN
+56 DAVCVLVNN

-82 LDITSNAGY
+82 IDITSNTGY
-91 RVFTRSLCMVLY
+91 RVMTRSLCMVLY
-103 KALNDLYP
+103 KAVNDLFP

-132 EEFLTPEIIAQLK
+132 EDFLTPEVISQLK
-145 ARMIEIIDADFPF
+145 QRMTEIIDADYPIK
-158 VRRERLTTDVIEM
+158 RGERLTTEVIEM
-171 FRKQGLKDKVRILES
+171 FGKQGLKDKVRLLKD
-186 INQLYTVYYKLDD
+186 INKLYTVYYKLDD

-217 FDLVPY
+217 FDLIPY
-223 EQGMLLLGPD
+223 ENGMLLLGPD
-233 RKQIDKV
+233 RKQLDQVVK
-240 ATWEPQPKLFQAFT
+240 WEPQPKLFHAFT
-254 DHINFNKIIRLGDVG
+254 DYINFNKIIRLGDVG
-269 ELNRAIKAG
+269 ELNRAIQG
-278 YAPLLINVVEALHN
+278 GHAPLLINVVEALHN
-292 KHFMQI
+292 KHFIQI
-298 ADEITRRYHEGGARV
+298 ADEITRRYKEGGARV

-334 LMTNYIVPKVIELD
+334 LITNCIVPKVIELD

-360 ETGDYDFE
+360 ETGDYDYE
-368 SLYSLDL
+368 SLYALDL
-375 EQFNK
+375 EQLNK

-412 EEGDILLM
+412 AEGDILLM

-429 LTHLI
+429 LTALI
-434 PEEQKFRVFV
+434 PEEQKFRLFV

-471 DHKYRGSSAQQTIQR
+471 DHMYRGSNALQTIQR
-486 WASVRRG
+486 WPSVRRG

-520 KNYALPILQQV
+520 KKYALPILELV
-531 PTNTPEYAEASRL
+531 PSNTPEYAEASRL

>member
-1 MIFLYL
+1 MRKYD
-7 CGLIILSTMKR
+7 
-18 NVELKVFCKNT
+18 ELKVFCKNT
-29 NEYIDIDGGE
+29 NEYLSIDGGE
-39 ALIDLYDIIKGR
+39 TLIDLYDTVKDR

-56 EAVCVLVNN
+56 DAVCVLVNN

-82 LDITSNAGY
+82 IDITNNAGY
-91 RVFTRSLCMVLY
+91 RVMTRSLCMVLY

-132 EEFLTPEIIAQLK
+132 EDFLSAEVIAQLK
-145 ARMIEIIDADFPF
+145 QRMTEIIEADLPF
-158 VRRERLTTDVIEM
+158 KRRERLTTDVIEM
-171 FRKQGLKDKVRILES
+171 FRKQGLKDKVRLLEGF
-186 INQLYTVYYKLDD
+186 NQLYTVYYKLDD
-199 IIDSF
+199 ICDSF
-204 YGPLVPSTGMLKV
+204 FGPLVPSTGMLKV

-223 EQGMLLLGPD
+223 ERGMLLLGPD
-233 RKQIDKV
+233 RKQLDQVIS
-240 ATWEPQPKLFQAFT
+240 WEPQPKLFQAFT
-254 DHINFNKIIRLGDVG
+254 DYINFNKIIRLGDVG
-269 ELNRAIKAG
+269 ELNRAIRAG

-292 KHFMQI
+292 KHFIQI
-298 ADEITRRYHEGGARV
+298 ADEITRRYHAGGARV

-334 LMTNYIVPKVIELD
+334 LITNCIVPKVIELD
-348 NYFVNRDRTPRD
+348 NYFINRERTPRD
-360 ETGDYDFE
+360 ESGDYDYE
-368 SLYSLDL
+368 SLYALDL

-389 EVAMPTYNFKKG
+389 EVAIPTYNFKKG
-401 EREYLGNTLKL
+401 EREYLGNKLKL
-412 EEGDILLM
+412 EDGDILLM

-429 LTHLI
+429 LTRLI
-434 PEEQKFRVFV
+434 PEEQKFRLFV

-471 DHKYRGSSAQQTIQR
+471 DHKYRGASALDTIKR
-486 WASVRRG
+486 WPSVRRG

-520 KNYALPILQQV
+520 RNYALPILQQV
-531 PTNTPEYAEASRL
+531 PINTPEYAEADRL
-544 IKFLSYFE
+544 IKFLNYFE

>member
-1 MIFLYL
+1 
-7 CGLIILSTMKR
+7 MKKYD
-18 NVELKVFCKNT
+18 ELKVFCKNT
-29 NEYIDIDGGE
+29 NEYLSIDGGE
-39 ALIDLYDIIKGR
+39 ALIDLYDTVKGR
-51 LGLQG
+51 VGLEG
-56 EAVCVLVNN
+56 DAVCVLVNN

-74 FSPKHIEF
+74 FAPKHIEF
-82 LDITSNAGY
+82 VDITSNTGY
-91 RVFTRSLCMVLY
+91 RVLTRSLCMVLY

-111 GKRLCIQHSISN
+111 GKRLCIQHSISY

-132 EEFLTPEIIAQLK
+132 EEFLTVEVIAQLK
-145 ARMIEIIDADFPF
+145 QRMTEIIDEDIPF
-158 VRRERLTTDVIEM
+158 LRRERLTTDVIEM
-171 FRKQGLKDKVRILES
+171 FRKQGLKDKVRLLEGV
-186 INQLYTVYYKLDD
+186 NQLYTVYYKLDD

-223 EQGMLLLGPD
+223 ENGMLLLGPD
-233 RKQIDKV
+233 RNNISQVVK
-240 ATWEPQPKLFQAFT
+240 WEPQPKLFQAFT

-269 ELNRAIKAG
+269 ELNHAIKEG

-292 KHFMQI
+292 KHFIQI

-348 NYFVNRDRTPRD
+348 NYFINRERTPRD
-360 ETGDYDFE
+360 ENGDYDYE
-368 SLYSLDL
+368 SLYALDL

-389 EVAMPTYNFKKG
+389 EVDMPTYNFVKG
-401 EREYLGNTLKL
+401 EREYLGKKLKL
-412 EEGDILLM
+412 EKGDILLM

-429 LTHLI
+429 LTRLI
-434 PEEQKFRVFV
+434 PENQKFRLFV

-471 DHKYRGSSAQQTIQR
+471 DHKYRGVDARETIRR
-486 WASVRRG
+486 WPSVRAG
-493 EDKWIMPF
+493 ENKWIFPF
-501 HENADA
+501 QENADA
-507 MFNSSLLFELSVM
+507 MFNTAMLFELAVIKSQ
-520 KNYALPILQQV
+520 AEPLLEEV
-531 PTNTPEYAEASRL
+531 PENCPEYAEAYRL
-544 IKFLSYFE
+544 RKFLSYIR
-552 PLDEKDIPSTSLLRE
+552 PIPETQIPPTSLLRE
-567 FLGGSSFHY
+567 FLGGSSFKY

>member
-1 MIFLYL
+1 
-7 CGLIILSTMKR
+7 MKR
-18 NVELKVFCKNT
+18 NDELKVFCKNT
-29 NEYIDIDGGE
+29 SEYIGIDGGDT
-39 ALIDLYDIIKGR
+39 LFDLYETIKGR
-51 LGLQG
+51 LDLQG
-56 EAVCVLVNN
+56 DAVCVLVNN

-74 FSPKHIEF
+74 FSPKHVEF
-82 LDITSNAGY
+82 IDITSNAGY
-91 RVFTRSLCMVLY
+91 RVLTRSLCMVLY

-132 EEFLTPEIIAQLK
+132 EHLLTPEVITSLK
-145 ARMIEIIDADFPF
+145 QRMSEIIEDDIKF

-171 FRKQGLKDKVRILES
+171 FRKQGLMDKVRLLEG
-186 INQLYTVYYKLDD
+186 INQLYTIYYKLDD

-233 RKQIDKV
+233 RKDISQVVK
-240 ATWEPQPKLFQAFT
+240 WEPQPKLFQAFT
-254 DHINFNKIIRLGDVG
+254 DYIDFNNIIRLGDVG
-269 ELNRAIKAG
+269 ELNHAITAG

-292 KHFMQI
+292 KHFIQI
-298 ADEITRRYHEGGARV
+298 ADEITRRYKEGGARV

-334 LMTNYIVPKVIELD
+334 LLTNCIVPKVIELD

-360 ETGDYDFE
+360 EKGDYDYE
-368 SLYSLDL
+368 SLYALDL

-380 DVTDLLAGK
+380 DVTALLAGE
-389 EVAMPTYNFKKG
+389 EVAMPTYNFKTG
-401 EREYLGNTLKL
+401 EREYLGKTLKL
-412 EEGDILLM
+412 AEGDILLM

-429 LTHLI
+429 LTSLI
-434 PEEQKFRVFV
+434 PEEQKFRLFV

-471 DHKYRGSSAQQTIQR
+471 DHKYRGSSAYQTIQR

-493 EDKWIMPF
+493 EEKWIMPF

-520 KNYALPILQQV
+520 KSYALPILQQV
-531 PTNTPEYAEASRL
+531 PSNTPEYAEASRL
-544 IKFLSYFE
+544 IKFLNYFE

>member
-1 MIFLYL
+1 
-7 CGLIILSTMKR
+7 MKKYD
-18 NVELKVFCKNT
+18 ELKVFCKNT

-39 ALIDLYDIIKGR
+39 ALIDLYETIKSR
-51 LGLQG
+51 VGLKG
-56 EAVCVLVNN
+56 DAVCVLVNN

-74 FSPKHIEF
+74 YSPKHVEF
-82 LDITSNAGY
+82 LDITNNAGY
-91 RVFTRSLCMVLY
+91 RVLTRSLCMVLY
-103 KALNDLYP
+103 KALNDLFP

-132 EEFLTPEIIAQLK
+132 EEFLTPEVIDQLK
-145 ARMIEIIDADFPF
+145 QRMTEIIDADIPF
-158 VRRERLTTDVIEM
+158 QRRERLTTDVIEM
-171 FRKQGLKDKVRILES
+171 FRKQGLKDKVRLLEG

-204 YGPLVPSTGMLKV
+204 FGPLVPSTGMLKV

-223 EQGMLLLGPD
+223 EKGMLLLGPD
-233 RKQIDKV
+233 RNQLDQVVK
-240 ATWEPQPKLFQAFT
+240 WEPQPKLFHAFT
-254 DHINFNKIIRLGDVG
+254 DYINFNKIIRLGDVG
-269 ELNRAIKAG
+269 ELNRAIKGG

-292 KHFMQI
+292 KHFIQI

-334 LMTNYIVPKVIELD
+334 LITNCIVPKVIELD

-360 ETGDYDFE
+360 ETGDYDYE

-412 EEGDILLM
+412 AEGDILLM

-429 LTHLI
+429 LTRNI
-434 PEEQKFRVFV
+434 PENQKFRLFV

-471 DHKYRGSSAQQTIQR
+471 DHMYRGSDALQTIQR
-486 WASVRRG
+486 WPSVRRG
-493 EDKWIMPF
+493 ENKWIMPF

-531 PTNTPEYAEASRL
+531 PSNVPEYAEASRL
-544 IKFLSYFE
+544 MKFLSYFE
-552 PLDEKDIPSTSLLRE
+552 PLDEKEIPSTSLLRE

>member
-1 MIFLYL
+1 MRTYD
-7 CGLIILSTMKR
+7 
-18 NVELKVFCKNT
+18 ELKVFCKNT
-29 NEYIDIDGGE
+29 NEYLSIDGGE
-39 ALIDLYDIIKGR
+39 SLLDLYNTIKGR
-51 LGLQG
+51 IGLKG

-82 LDITSNAGY
+82 IDIVPNAGY
-91 RVFTRSLCMVLY
+91 RVYTRSLCMVLY

-111 GKRLCIQHSISN
+111 GKRLCIQHSISS

-132 EEFLTPEIIAQLK
+132 EDFLTPEVIGQLK
-145 ARMIEIIDADFPF
+145 QRMTEIIDADRPF
-158 VRRERLTTDVIEM
+158 KRRERLTTDVIEM
-171 FRKQGLKDKVRILES
+171 FRKQGLKDKVRLLEGV
-186 INQLYTVYYKLDD
+186 NQLYTIYYKLDD

-217 FDLVPY
+217 FDLIPY
-223 EQGMLLLGPD
+223 EDGMLLLGPD
-233 RKQIDKV
+233 RKDITQV
-240 ATWEPQPKLFQAFT
+240 ACWEPQHKLFHAFT
-254 DHINFNKIIRLGDVG
+254 DHIKFNKIIRLGDVG
-269 ELNRAIKAG
+269 ELNRAIRAG

-292 KHFMQI
+292 KHFIQI

-348 NYFVNRDRTPRD
+348 NYFIDRERTPRD
-360 ETGDYDFE
+360 EKGDYDYE
-368 SLYSLDL
+368 SLYALDL

-389 EVAMPTYNFKKG
+389 EVAMTTYNFKSG
-401 EREYLGNTLKL
+401 QREYLGNKLKL
-412 EEGDILLM
+412 EDGDILLM

-429 LTHLI
+429 LTRLI
-434 PEEQKFRVFV
+434 PEEQKFRLFV

-471 DHKYRGSSAQQTIQR
+471 DHKYRGANALDTIRR
-486 WASVRRG
+486 WPSVRRG
-493 EDKWIMPF
+493 EDKWILPF
-501 HENADA
+501 SENADA
-507 MFNSSLLFELSVM
+507 MFNSSLLFELAVM
-520 KNYALPILQQV
+520 RNYALPILQQV
-531 PTNTPEYAEASRL
+531 PSNTPEYAEASRL
-544 IKFLSYFE
+544 IKFLNYFE

-567 FLGGSSFHY
+567 FLGGSTFHY